1 VATRTETYTITE
13 LRELLLP
20 FCENHPIAK
29 LEVFGS
35 IADGTA
41 RVGSDVDLMVTFKA
55 GAKLGAEFLD
65 IVLELEDLLAVQW
78 ILSIAQASRL
88 WRTGSCAVRF
98 SNLCGPPM
106 PRKTSDK
113 YLLAGD

>member
-41 RVGSDVDLMVTFKA
+41 RIGSDVDLMVTFKA
-55 GAKLGAEFLD
+55 GAKVGAEFLD
-65 IVLELEDLLAVQW
+65 MVLELEDLLGCRVDLVDRASVEIMENW
-78 ILSIAQASRL
+78 ILRRSILESV
-88 WRTGSCAVRF
+88 RTIYA
-98 SNLCGPPM
+98 
-106 PRKTSDK
+106 
-113 YLLAGD
+113 A